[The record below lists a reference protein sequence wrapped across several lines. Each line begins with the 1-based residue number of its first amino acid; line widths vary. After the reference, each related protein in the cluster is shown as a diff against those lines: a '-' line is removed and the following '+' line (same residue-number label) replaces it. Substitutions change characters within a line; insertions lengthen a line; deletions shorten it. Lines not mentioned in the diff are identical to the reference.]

1 MTEERLS
8 RRARRAQEET
18 PHGDPA
24 AEFAARVQAGE
35 VPDVGPDGHVLSRR
49 ERRRLERVVHPVESW
64 TAEEEMIA
72 TGQIPA
78 VTPEV
83 IAEQE
88 RLAREKAAQA
98 QAEAVAASAE
108 MRLVA
113 AAEARPERLA
123 EVTGQVQQ
131 VAEPVEVVA
140 EPVQAVEQAPEVLP
154 VLEAP
159 STDPSPVPASLR
171 HLFPPGSLQA
181 RAFEEQEAK
190 AAAAQAEPQPADDDD
205 AAAEIRRL
213 AAAAMANLERAAH
226 EEQEPEPVE
235 AAAPLSP
242 FEEALAAA
250 EAAVA
255 AATPVDM
262 GSHSAPVPVVA
273 TPDTVAPSA
282 VLPDLASPATASPT
296 GGIPSPF
303 EAAGLGGI
311 RGEALTEVMA
321 VPTFEQDV
329 PAVEPDPLPV
339 VSEPIPVVSRLD
351 PTPSGSVPSVPAA
364 SSPWEQHPLDAAP
377 AAQVDVNAYTP
388 VADLPTPDLAALQQA
403 HANPFA
409 PVGSSGQVAPNP
421 FGQPPFTQAFGAAQ
435 PQQSALFPGQP
446 LTGQTPIFPGALG
459 GANPST
465 GAIPLVNGA
474 VPTMPGQLLTGSVPT
489 VNREARLQE
498 AGGVRHYRWVHF
510 VVLGALMFVFGVVMY
525 QVIRVN
531 T

>member
-18 PHGDPA
+18 PHADPA

-35 VPDVGPDGHVLSRR
+35 VPELGPDGHVLSRR

-64 TAEEEMIA
+64 TAQEEMIA

-78 VTPEV
+78 VTPDV

-88 RLAREKAAQA
+88 RLARDKAAQA

-113 AAEARPERLA
+113 ATEARPDRLA
-123 EVTGQVQQ
+123 EVTGQVEQ
-131 VAEPVEVVA
+131 VAAV
-140 EPVQAVEQAPEVLP
+140 EPVQPVVEQVPAAPP
-154 VLEAP
+154 VLEEP

-190 AAAAQAEPQPADDDD
+190 AAAQAQEVDYAQPQPSADEDD

-213 AAAAMANLERAAH
+213 AAAAMANLERSAH
-226 EEQEPEPVE
+226 EE
-235 AAAPLSP
+235 AAPVPSGATAEPSP

-262 GSHSAPVPVVA
+262 GAHSAPVPVV
-273 TPDTVAPSA
+273 PAP
-282 VLPDLASPATASPT
+282 VENPFGEVGP
-296 GGIPSPF
+296 GGI
-303 EAAGLGGI
+303 AGD
-311 RGEALTEVMA
+311 ALTEVMA
-321 VPTFEQDV
+321 VPAFEQEV
-329 PAVEPDPLPV
+329 PVVEPDPLPV
-339 VSEPIPVVSRLD
+339 VSEPIPAVSLPD
-351 PTPSGSVPSVPAA
+351 PASSGSVPSVPAP
-364 SSPWEQHPLDAAP
+364 SSQWDEHPLDAAP
-377 AAQVDVNAYTP
+377 AASVDVNAYTP

-403 HANPFA
+403 QSNPFA
-409 PVGSSGQVAPNP
+409 PVGSGQFGGPQQAAPHP
-421 FGQPPFTQAFGAAQ
+421 FGQPPFTQSFEAAP